1 MSVVTPTILSDGE
14 EMDPAF
20 SLLSVDVS
28 KEVNRIPDAQLA
40 LLDGNAATREFPISD
55 SAFFEPGKEIEIKLR
70 YEGEPDVTLFKGKVV
85 RQGIQAGD
93 EGTVLTVEIKDAAIT
108 LTHPRHSAVFR
119 DITDGDVIGRLI
131 EDAGLTKAEV
141 AATEPQHAELV
152 QYYSSDWD
160 FMLARADILGLLV
173 AVDDGAVT
181 VKEVDLSGEASH
193 SFEFGISEIFDFEF
207 ELDAAHQH
215 PAVESVAWDIE
226 NQQLTEASTAED
238 FALSQGNLDGV
249 SLAESLG
256 FDTCVLSHPVP
267 LAPGELQSWANARMT
282 RSQMALIRGR
292 LSVRGDGAIK
302 PLDIIELAGVGERYN
317 GNTLVTGVRHRVD
330 DQGWRTDLQFG
341 LGPEGF
347 SRQPKIQEVPAGG
360 LLPAASG
367 LQIGVVDAFEED
379 PDQQLRARV
388 ALPAI
393 GAEDAFVWA
402 RLASPDAGE
411 ARGFFFRPETGDE
424 VVVGFFNNDPRQAVV
439 LGAMYS
445 STNTAPEDFA
455 ELSEDNLNKGI
466 VTKNGT
472 KICFVDNDKASVF
485 IETAQSNKVLLD
497 DEAESIQI
505 ADQHGNTISM
515 DSNGIEIKSSGDF
528 KVDAGGNVEIVGQQV
543 DIK

>member
-20 SLLSVDVS
+20 NLLLIDVS
-28 KEVNRIPDAQLA
+28 KEVNRIPAAQLT
-40 LLDGNAATREFPISD
+40 LLDGNAATREFPVSD
-55 SAFFEPGKEIEIKLR
+55 SALFEPGKEIEIKLR
-70 YEGEPDVTLFKGKVV
+70 YEGESDVTVFKGRVV
-85 RQGIQAGD
+85 RHGIQAGD
-93 EGTVLTVEIKDAAIT
+93 EGSILKVEIKDAAIK

-119 DITDGDVIGRLI
+119 DLTDGDVIGRLI
-131 EDAGLTKAEV
+131 ENAGLIKGDV
-141 AATEPQHAELV
+141 ATTEPQHAELV

-173 AVDDGAVT
+173 AVDDGVVT
-181 VKEVDLSGEASH
+181 VKKVDLSGAASQ

-238 FALSQGNLDGV
+238 FSLSQGNLDGA
-249 SLAESLG
+249 SLAESMG
-256 FDTCVLSHPVP
+256 FETCILSHPVP
-267 LAPGELQSWANARMT
+267 LAPDELQSWANARMT
-282 RSQMALIRGR
+282 RSRMALIRGR

-302 PLDIIELAGVGERYN
+302 PLDIIELAGVGERFN

-341 LGPEGF
+341 LSSEWF
-347 SRQPKIQEVPAGG
+347 SRQPDIRDVPAAG

-367 LQIGVVDAFEED
+367 LQIGVIDAFEED
-379 PDQQLRARV
+379 PDQQLRVRV
-388 ALPAI
+388 ALPTI

-411 ARGFFFRPETGDE
+411 GRGFFFRPETGDE

-445 STNTAPEDFA
+445 STNAAPEDFA
-455 ELSEDNLNKGI
+455 ELSEENLNKGI

-472 KICFVDNDKASVF
+472 KICFVDNDKASVY
-485 IETAQSNKVLLD
+485 IETARSNKILLD
-497 DEAESIQI
+497 DESESIQI
-505 ADQHGNTISM
+505 VDQHGNTITM
-515 DSNGIEIKSSGDF
+515 DSNGIEIMSSGDF
-528 KVDAGGNVEIVGQQV
+528 KIDASGNVKIEGQQV